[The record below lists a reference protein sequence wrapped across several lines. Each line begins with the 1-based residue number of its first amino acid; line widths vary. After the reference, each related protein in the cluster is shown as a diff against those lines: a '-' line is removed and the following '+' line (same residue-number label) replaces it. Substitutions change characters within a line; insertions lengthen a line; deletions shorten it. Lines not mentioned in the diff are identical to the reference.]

1 MRDDITK
8 RIISNDQ
15 TGSSWHFKRFK
26 RLTVIVI
33 SSDNSVNILFFL
45 ENAISLQQ
53 SMFDRYCS

>member
-33 SSDNSVNILFFL
+33 SSDNSVNILL
-45 ENAISLQQ
+45 S
-53 SMFDRYCS
+53 